1 MRFEVVKGYGEGGE
15 LLLQLSFI
23 WKMKQVC
30 DAGGGVND
38 LRLKS
43 WIETSITSILAW
55 RVTHDMF
62 QFPQTSSLFFVDAKF
77 EFWSFLFYG
86 GCWTWG
92 LQTSFWRSTWSLSQ
106 ETFFECLDLSN
117 FWPLEKMSVKELFAK
132 ASTKSIIEGDEGWCL
147 TRSEDATSIAMY

>member
-43 WIETSITSILAW
+43 WIETSITSILA
-55 RVTHDMF
+55 
-62 QFPQTSSLFFVDAKF
+62 
-77 EFWSFLFYG
+77 
-86 GCWTWG
+86 
-92 LQTSFWRSTWSLSQ
+92 
-106 ETFFECLDLSN
+106 
-117 FWPLEKMSVKELFAK
+117 
-132 ASTKSIIEGDEGWCL
+132 
-147 TRSEDATSIAMY
+147 